1 MNGIKKC
8 IWSLDTVPK
17 IKIFLW
23 KVVSGALPVADNL
36 IHGGMKTNSCCQIC
50 GLGGE
55 SVNHVLFDCT
65 IAKQT
70 WALSN
75 FPLPPNGFDHS
86 SVYSNIYFVLKTR
99 KNLLIPDNIRR
110 SGAWILWS
118 IWKNRNAFLFEGK
131 LALGPSF
138 INGIYKEVDHW
149 FFIKSME
156 EQEKTIDLEKEKRI
170 IFG

>member
-8 IWSLDTVPK
+8 IWSLGTAPK

-118 IWKNRNAFLFEGK
+118 IWKNRNAFFFEGK